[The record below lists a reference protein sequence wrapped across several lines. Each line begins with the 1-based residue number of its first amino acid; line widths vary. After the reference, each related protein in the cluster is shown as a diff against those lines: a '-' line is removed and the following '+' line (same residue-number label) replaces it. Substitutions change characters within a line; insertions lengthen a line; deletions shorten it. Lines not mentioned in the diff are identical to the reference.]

1 MKLFQKLLLAPVAI
15 GFIAPISAN
24 ASETN
29 LMDVSSYSQVD
40 VEVTQDTFKPL
51 STKNPLLAG
60 GEGLGNNLGS
70 DFDEDS
76 FSPTTTA
83 SFSSNFVLG
92 AVDGIADETTK
103 FVADYGIE
111 LSTSFN
117 GNDSLDVALVAGN
130 GGAQLADADLDTP
143 SRLEVDSIS
152 YINQLGDKLTM
163 FVNLGQGSSGSTL
176 YAPTCLYGGITD
188 AMDDC
193 GVASANLDENFGS
206 ALGFRFDFTDSLS
219 LSAAVEG
226 QGMTTKGILS
236 REGADAA
243 GAQIAYVTDTFG
255 VSYAFAS
262 IENHDA
268 NNNLDP
274 IVKAANGSTRG
285 ITTHSALSAF
295 YSPDLNNFPSI
306 SVGFESSHDDYP
318 AADVD
323 QKNHY
328 FVGLQWDEVGN
339 GSLGASFGS
348 KEPYL
353 ENADTEMM
361 YEVFYSYNYADGIT
375 ITPVYFVK
383 EKAAADVSDE
393 TGFLLKGS
401 FSF

>member
-60 GEGLGNNLGS
+60 GEGLGSNLSS

-76 FSPTTTA
+76 FSSTTTA

-103 FVADYGIE
+103 FAVDYGIDV
-111 LSTSFN
+111 STSFN
-117 GNDSLDVALVAGN
+117 GSDSLDVALVAGN
-130 GGAQLADADLDTP
+130 GGAQLADADLDTN
-143 SRLEVDSIS
+143 SSLEVDSIT
-152 YINQLGDKLTM
+152 YTNQLGDKLSM
-163 FVNLGQGSSGSTL
+163 FVSLGGGSAGSTL
-176 YAPTCLYGGITD
+176 YASTCLYGGITD

-193 GVASANLDENFGS
+193 GVANTNLDEGFGS

-219 LSAAVEG
+219 FSAAVEG
-226 QGMTTKGILS
+226 QGMDKKGLLS
-236 REGADAA
+236 REGADAV
-243 GAQIAYVTDTFG
+243 GAQIAYVTDNYG
-255 VSYAFAS
+255 LSYAFAS

-268 NNNLDP
+268 LNALDTN
-274 IVKAANGSTRG
+274 VSLRG
-285 ITTHSALSAF
+285 LTTHSALSAF
-295 YSPDLNNFPSI
+295 YNPDINNFPSI
-306 SVGFESSHDDYP
+306 SVGFESSHDDYK
-318 AADVD
+318 AADAD
-323 QKNHY
+323 EKNHY

-375 ITPVYFVK
+375 ITPVMFVK
-383 EKAAADVSDE
+383 EKAAANVSDE

>member
-1 MKLFQKLLLAPVAI
+1 MKLFQKLLLTPVAI

-51 STKNPLLAG
+51 TTKNPLLAG
-60 GEGLGNNLGS
+60 GEGLGDNNSS
-70 DFDEDS
+70 DFDGDS
-76 FSPTTTA
+76 FSSTTTA

-92 AVDGIADETTK
+92 AVDSTADETTK
-103 FVADYGIE
+103 FASDYGIDV
-111 LSTSFN
+111 STSFT
-117 GNDSLDVALVAGN
+117 GNDSLDVALVMGN
-130 GGAQLADADLDTP
+130 GGGQIPDADLDTAA
-143 SRLEVDSIS
+143 SLVVDSIS
-152 YINQLGDKLTM
+152 YTNQLGDKLTM
-163 FVNLGQGSSGSTL
+163 FVSLGDGSSGSSL
-176 YAPTCLYGGITD
+176 YSSACLYGGVTD

-193 GVASANLDENFGS
+193 GVANANLDENFGS
-206 ALGFRFDFTDSLS
+206 AFGFRFDFTDSLS
-219 LSAAVEG
+219 ISAAVEG
-226 QGMTTKGILS
+226 QGMDKKGILS
-236 REGADAA
+236 REGADAL
-243 GAQIAYVTDTFG
+243 GVQVAYVTDNYG
-255 VSYAFAS
+255 LSYAFATV
-262 IENHDA
+262 ENHDA
-268 NNNLDP
+268 NNALNTNVSL
-274 IVKAANGSTRG
+274 RG
-285 ITTHSALSAF
+285 LTTHSALSA
-295 YSPDLNNFPSI
+295 YYNPDINNLPSI
-306 SVGFESSHDDYP
+306 SVGFESSHDDFE

-323 QKNHY
+323 EKSHY

-383 EKAAADVSDE
+383 EKAAANVSDE